1 MQIVISG
8 RHTQLREA
16 EKNNFEEKVEKYKKK
31 LPEITKLEIILN
43 IESDRHDIELI
54 LHIAHANPLI
64 AHSSSTSNYAAMDLA
79 IQKLDNIVSKFLG
92 RKNDHHRSEKQ
103 LLQDQDL

>member
-16 EKNNFEEKVEKYKKK
+16 EKHNFEEKVQKYKKK
-31 LPEITKLEIILN
+31 LPDLTKMEIVLNIEHEDRHEVEIILHV
-43 IESDRHDIELI
+43 SHS
-54 LHIAHANPLI
+54 NPLI
-64 AHSSSTSNYAAMDLA
+64 AKALSSSNYAAMDLA

-92 RKNDHHRSEKQ
+92 RKNDHHRAEKQ
-103 LLQDQDL
+103 LIGN